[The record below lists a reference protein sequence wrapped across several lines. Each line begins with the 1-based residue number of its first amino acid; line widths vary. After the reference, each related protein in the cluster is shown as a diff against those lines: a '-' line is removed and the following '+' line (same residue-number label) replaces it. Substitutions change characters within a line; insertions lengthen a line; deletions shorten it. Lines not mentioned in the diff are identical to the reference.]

1 MLELIRMGK
10 NTGKT
15 EIKMPGEI
23 KKAFAAYVKAAQY
36 LEVKEYE
43 NATPEAVMAAWLKTF
58 EESEEYKTITEQAK
72 EAKAAAK
79 AKNEAD
85 KAAAKAKREAD
96 AEAKRQAAIAKKQR
110 ELWELE
116 HPEEAKAQKE
126 AEKKQSEE

>member
-1 MLELIRMGK
+1 MLELIKMGK

-43 NATPEAVMAAWLKTF
+43 NATAEAVMAAWLKTF
-58 EESEEYKTITEQAK
+58 EESEEYKSITEQAK

-79 AKNEAD
+79 AKKEAE
-85 KAAAKAKREAD
+85 KAAAKEKREAD
-96 AEAKRQAAIAKKQR
+96 AEAKRQADIEKKKK
-110 ELWELE
+110 ELWALE

-126 AEKKQSEE
+126 AEKKQAE

>member
-23 KKAFAAYVKAAQY
+23 KKAFATYVKAAQY

-79 AKNEAD
+79 AKNEAE

>member
-1 MLELIRMGK
+1 MLELIKMGK

-58 EESEEYKTITEQAK
+58 E
-72 EAKAAAK
+72 
-79 AKNEAD
+79 
-85 KAAAKAKREAD
+85 
-96 AEAKRQAAIAKKQR
+96 
-110 ELWELE
+110 
-116 HPEEAKAQKE
+116 
-126 AEKKQSEE
+126 